1 MRSIY
6 SNDSS
11 HYEPDKEF
19 GSFAKRKIAL
29 FDDEGDAIGQ
39 VDLLLP
45 IAPATDEALQQRKD
59 RSILLRQAH
68 EDAKATKEAIE
79 ELTSR
84 YVPPAVSASGL
95 KKSTPAKLDQQ
106 AQREELLDKY
116 AADEMRLESDQSV
129 SELRIEVYPYDEPL
143 KLLNPGT
150 SPDRDM
156 RERSEAVFQTLKK
169 LGNFRRLASG
179 GSKLD
184 SISEALKVLRT
195 QQPHFSDV
203 LAMIENQIAL
213 AKVRNTPLAL
223 PPILLLGDPGVGKTH
238 FTQELARVLNRPMCR
253 HGFDSSHTASSLM
266 GSARHW
272 GNTHMGIVFE
282 MVCLGEQADPVILL
296 DEIDKAS
303 DNHYQSPLAPL
314 HSLLEPVTSKKV
326 VDISVGLEF
335 DASHVLWIATA
346 NDGHAIPAPVRSR
359 FLEFIVQAPTGAQAL
374 QLARNVAHSLHDG
387 MKLAD
392 FEPPAERIVVL
403 LAHLTP
409 REQIQSLK
417 QAYASAIANGRKSLH
432 VHDLPA
438 DVFIDNDDDSSA
450 TPNLFH

>member
-1 MRSIY
+1 MRSIF
-6 SNDSS
+6 SSDAS

-29 FDDEGDAIGQ
+29 YDDEGDAIGQ

-45 IAPATDEALQQRKD
+45 IAHETDEALQQRTN
-59 RSILLRQAH
+59 RAVELRKAH
-68 EDAKATKEAIE
+68 HEAEATKESAE
-79 ELTSR
+79 SAAVS
-84 YVPPAVSASGL
+84 VPPASSTSSF

-129 SELRIEVYPYDEPL
+129 SELRIEIYPYDEPL

-169 LGNFRRLASG
+169 LGNFRRLAAG
-179 GSKLD
+179 GAKLD
-184 SISEALKVLRT
+184 AISDALKVLRSR
-195 QQPHFSDV
+195 QPHFSDV

-314 HSLLEPVTSKKV
+314 HSLLEPVTLKKV

-346 NDGHAIPAPVRSR
+346 NEGHAIPAPVRSR

-392 FEPPAERIVVL
+392 FEPPADRLVIL

-409 REQIQSLK
+409 REQIHALK
-417 QAYASAIANGRKSLH
+417 QAYASAIANGRRSLH

-438 DVFIDNDDDSSA
+438 DVFLDSDDDPSA
-450 TPNLFH
+450 IPTLFH